1 MAKSKLVKANEKIA
15 EKGSGCVSKGRGYRS
30 GRVSKVERYGSR
42 HIYQN
47 RGQIVDQ
54 YLTKEGERNRRAGKA
69 KAKGRKQERERKNGG
84 RNKHPAAVFVADRG
98 V

>member
-15 EKGSGCVSKGRGYRS
+15 EKVAGAYQ
-30 GRVSKVERYGSR
+30 KVEDTVVGAYQKVEVYGSR

-47 RGQIVDQ
+47 RGQICGPVFDQ
-54 YLTKEGERNRRAGKA
+54 GRRNRRAGKA
-69 KAKGRKQERERKNGG
+69 KAKGRKREKGKENGG